1 MFNPEMIWM
10 SPVSLRLKDGTEH
23 IFSTVNDALDF
34 LEADWSMLRG
44 RKHNR
49 AVQACR
55 RALNRVTPVAIAR
68 EAFIDACLDAGMS
81 ATAAEANFARPG
93 SGGQRSVA

>member
-10 SPVSLRLKDGTEH
+10 TPVSLRLRDGTEH

-34 LEADWSMLRG
+34 LEADWSVSRG
-44 RKHNR
+44 RKQNR
-49 AVQACR
+49 AVQTCR

-68 EAFIDACLDAGMS
+68 EAFIDACLDAGITVGAIES
-81 ATAAEANFARPG
+81 QFVRSG

>member
-10 SPVSLRLKDGTEH
+10 MPVSLRPRDGTEH
-23 IFSTVNDALDF
+23 IVSTVNDALDF
-34 LEADWSMLRG
+34 LEADWSVRRG

-68 EAFIDACLDAGMS
+68 EAFIDACLEAGM
-81 ATAAEANFARPG
+81 TADVMEPQVIRSG
-93 SGGQRSVA
+93 SGGQRSIA